1 MFKTSVITSGSSMSL
16 FPGSIKSKR
25 EQNREKLLIG
35 ISCLLLA
42 CEGPFTQSV
51 AAMPSYNL
59 A

>member
-1 MFKTSVITSGSSMSL
+1 MFETSVITSGSSMSL

-51 AAMPSYNL
+51 AAMPSIT
-59 A
+59 

>member
-16 FPGSIKSKR
+16 FPGGIISKR

-51 AAMPSYNL
+51 AAMPSIT
-59 A
+59 